1 VKPIEATPLI
11 YSKAFFAVA
20 SARGYLN
27 DQRGKLM
34 QNEKASEAERQTL
47 VEEGTRLEGALV
59 SSSAVVVKGKIVGDV
74 TAPVLRVTDSGSVH
88 GRMNVREIVSD
99 GELSGE
105 LDADLV
111 QLAGVVR
118 DKTIVRTRSLN
129 VKLAA
134 SSGRIEIVFG
144 KSLPAADSTRLDGP
158 EPSPAPHV
166 PFLDDG
172 PDASLADD
180 RATSRRK
187 AASQRRL

>member
-1 VKPIEATPLI
+1 
-11 YSKAFFAVA
+11 
-20 SARGYLN
+20 
-27 DQRGKLM
+27 M
-34 QNEKASEAERQTL
+34 QNEKASDAERQTL

-74 TAPVLRVTDSGSVH
+74 TAPLLRVTDSGSVH
-88 GRMNVREIVSD
+88 GRMNVREIVSN

-118 DKTIVRTRSLN
+118 DKTIVRARSLN

-144 KSLPAADSTRLDGP
+144 GSLPAADSTRLDGP
-158 EPSPAPHV
+158 EPSPAPHA

-172 PDASLADD
+172 SDASLADD
-180 RATSRRK
+180 RDTSRRK